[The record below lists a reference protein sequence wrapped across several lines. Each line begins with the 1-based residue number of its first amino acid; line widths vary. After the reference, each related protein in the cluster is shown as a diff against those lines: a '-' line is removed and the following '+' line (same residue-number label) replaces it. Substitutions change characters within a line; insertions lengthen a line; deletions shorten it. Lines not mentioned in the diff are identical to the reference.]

1 MKKKSTAMLSVLMCL
16 VLLVSTFAACSIK
29 DNTKDSTTTTLLPN
43 ESWQAGVPDTYEPIT
58 INKVELVGLVSEA
71 LGDDAEGFNGDL
83 NTLTPEQQEKVE
95 QLAQDKGF
103 IIDKDESG
111 NTVIK
116 KEPTTQATP
125 EEISSIFNEV
135 SVKDPSKVTP
145 SEYEE
150 ISSLAQENG
159 MTAVTNQQGQVDV
172 VKPVTR
178 PATTTNPFINNTT
191 AGNKPTAPVTYPP
204 TKPVVTSP
212 YEPPSYA
219 TSRPLDPIGTL
230 PPKIEK
236 ASVNWFANY
245 GKTDINYILSSS
257 DLAAD
262 GGVVSAGTFIQMNET
277 GEAIKI
283 SGSFLVKM
291 DEKGKVK
298 FQDTISGDDLTVY
311 QDVAVLKDGSIVA
324 VGYTTSSNLVSD
336 AEYKCKGTAEGLIV
350 KYSKKG
356 EREWIKLFGGSESDE
371 FYSVAATP
379 DGGFVV
385 GGMSY
390 SSDLDVK
397 GLTSYEVKAVL
408 VKYTAN
414 GSISWKKALAGEDAS
429 SVDGLDF
436 NNSGVIFASIST
448 SVPDGDYAGLPIVGN
463 GMSTIATAFSA
474 NGQVLWM
481 KAISDEGPAELPKI
495 IATSDGGCVLAG
507 DYASGKEGNK
517 HFFKGI
523 YAGGPYG
530 TYDGIMVKFN
540 SKGATSWITPIK
552 GYESDFISDIAEVS
566 GGYVVSGYS
575 ASGNRDFA
583 GSSSQNGDF
592 NSFVY
597 AINTYGERQTMNSF
611 GGSRS
616 DFARTICS
624 DGNKKVYVCGST
636 NSSDGFTADFAV
648 KGTDSVETGFI
659 ALVSITNK

>member
-16 VLLVSTFAACSIK
+16 VLLISTFAACSIK
-29 DNTKDSTTTTLLPN
+29 DNKNDSETTTLLPN
-43 ESWQAGVPDTYEPIT
+43 ESWQAGVPDTYEPVIIT
-58 INKVELVGLVSEA
+58 KVELVGLVSEA
-71 LGDDAEGFNGDL
+71 LGEDAEGFNGDL

-95 QLAQDKGF
+95 QLAQDKGL

-116 KEPTTQATP
+116 KEPTTEASP

-135 SVKDPSKVTP
+135 SVKDPDKVTP
-145 SEYEE
+145 SEYQE
-150 ISSLAQENG
+150 ISSVAQENG
-159 MTAVTNQQGQVDV
+159 MTAVTNQQGQVEV

-178 PATTTNPFINNTT
+178 PATTTAPSISTPT
-191 AGNKPTAPVTYPP
+191 VNKPTVAPTFAP
-204 TKPVVTSP
+204 TKPVSTSP
-212 YEPPSYA
+212 YIEPSYA
-219 TSRPLDPIGTL
+219 PPKPLDPIGTL
-230 PPKIEK
+230 PVKIEK
-236 ASVNWFANY
+236 ASINWFSNY
-245 GKTDINYILSSS
+245 GEANVNYILSNS
-257 DLAAD
+257 DSADD
-262 GGVVSAGTFIQMNET
+262 GGVISAGTFIQMSES
-277 GEAIKI
+277 GEAITK
-283 SGSFLVKM
+283 SGSFITKTN
-291 DEKGKVK
+291 EKGKTVW
-298 FQDTISGDDLTVY
+298 QDAISGDDLTVY
-311 QDVAVLKDGSIVA
+311 QDVAVLKDGSVVA
-324 VGYTTSSNLVSD
+324 VGYTTSSNLASD

-356 EREWIKLFGGSESDE
+356 EREWLKLFGGSETDE

-390 SSDLDVK
+390 STDLDVK

-414 GSISWKKALAGEDAS
+414 GSVSWKKALAGEDAS
-429 SVDGLDF
+429 SIDGLDV

-448 SVPDGDYAGLPIVGN
+448 SVPDGDYAGLPIVGR
-463 GMSTIATAFSA
+463 GMSTIAAAFSA
-474 NGQVLWM
+474 NGQALWM
-481 KAISDEGPAELPKI
+481 KAISDEGSAELPKI
-495 IATSDGGCVLAG
+495 IATNDGGCILAG

-517 HFFKGI
+517 HFFKDI

-530 TYDGIMVKFN
+530 TYDGIIVKFN
-540 SKGATSWITPIK
+540 SKGATSWISPVK
-552 GYESDFISDIAEVS
+552 GYESDFITGIAEVT

-592 NSFVY
+592 NAFVY
-597 AINTYGERQTMNSF
+597 AVNSYGELQTMNSF

-624 DGNKKVYVCGST
+624 DGSKKVYVCGST
-636 NSSDGFTADFAV
+636 NSSDGFTADFAI
-648 KGTDSVETGFI
+648 KGTESVETGFI
-659 ALVSITNK
+659 ALVSITTK

>member
-29 DNTKDSTTTTLLPN
+29 ENNKDSTTTTLLPN
-43 ESWQAGVPDTYEPIT
+43 ESWQAGVPDAYEPIT
-58 INKVELVGLVSEA
+58 ITKVELVELVSEA
-71 LGDDAEGFNGDL
+71 LGEDAEGFNGDL

-95 QLAQDKGF
+95 QLAQDKGL

-116 KEPTTQATP
+116 KEPTTQASP
-125 EEISSIFNEV
+125 EEISSIFNQV

-150 ISSLAQENG
+150 ISSIAQENG

-178 PATTTNPFINNTT
+178 PTNPVTSPSGNTPSANPT
-191 AGNKPTAPVTYPP
+191 TQKPIVFTTQ
-204 TKPVVTSP
+204 PVVTSP

-219 TSRPLDPIGTL
+219 TSRPLDPLGTL
-230 PPKIEK
+230 PVKIEK
-236 ASVNWFANY
+236 ASINWFTNFGEASV
-245 GKTDINYILSSS
+245 NYILSSS

-277 GEAIKI
+277 GEAILK
-283 SGSFLVKM
+283 SGSFVVKAN
-291 DEKGKVK
+291 EKGKTVW
-298 FQDTISGDDLTVY
+298 QDSISGDDLTVY
-311 QDVAVLKDGSIVA
+311 QDVAVLKDGSVVA
-324 VGYTTSSNLVSD
+324 VGYTTSTNLVSD

-356 EREWIKLFGGSESDE
+356 EREWIKLFGGSETDE

-390 SSDLDVK
+390 STDLDVK
-397 GLTSYEVKAVL
+397 GLSSYETKAVL

-414 GSISWKKALAGEDAS
+414 GSVSWKKALAGKDAS
-429 SVDGLDF
+429 SVDGLDV

-448 SVPDGDYAGLPIVGN
+448 AMADGDYAGLAIVEN
-463 GMSTIATAFSA
+463 RMSTIAAAFSA

-481 KAISDEGPAELPKI
+481 KAVSDTGSAELSKI
-495 IATSDGGCVLAG
+495 VATSDGGCVLAG

-517 HFFKGI
+517 HFFKDI
-523 YAGGPYG
+523 YNGGPYG

-566 GGYVVSGYS
+566 GGYVVSGFS

-583 GSSSQNGDF
+583 GSSSKNGDF

-597 AINTYGERQTMNSF
+597 AVNTYGELQTMNSF

-624 DGNKKVYVCGST
+624 DGGKKVYVCGST
-636 NSSDGFTADFAV
+636 NSNDGFTSDFAI
-648 KGTDSVETGFI
+648 KGTENIETGFI
-659 ALVSITNK
+659 AMVSLTTK

>member
-29 DNTKDSTTTTLLPN
+29 DNKDDSTTTTLLPN

-58 INKVELVGLVSEA
+58 ITKVELVGLVSEA
-71 LGDDAEGFNGDL
+71 LGEDAEGFNGDL

-95 QLAQDKGF
+95 QLAQDKGL

-116 KEPTTQATP
+116 KEPSTEASP

-135 SVKDPSKVTP
+135 NVKDPSNVTP
-145 SEYEE
+145 SEYQE
-150 ISSLAQENG
+150 ISSVAQENG
-159 MTAVTNQQGQVDV
+159 MTAVTNQQGEVEV

-178 PATTTNPFINNTT
+178 PATTTNPSINTPT
-191 AGNKPTAPVTYPP
+191 ANKPTAEPTFAP
-204 TKPVVTSP
+204 TKPVSTSP
-212 YEPPSYA
+212 YIEPSYA

-230 PPKIEK
+230 PAKIEK
-236 ASVNWFANY
+236 ASINWFANY
-245 GKTDINYILSSS
+245 GKADINYIISSS
-257 DLAAD
+257 DMADD
-262 GGVVSAGTFIQMNET
+262 GGVISAGTFIQMSESGET
-277 GEAIKI
+277 IKI
-283 SGSFLVKM
+283 SGSFITKTN
-291 DEKGKVK
+291 EKGKTVW
-298 FQDTISGDDLTVY
+298 QDAVSGDSLTVY
-311 QDVAVLKDGSIVA
+311 QDVAVLKDGSVVA
-324 VGYTTSSNLVSD
+324 VGYTTSTNLASD
-336 AEYKCKGTAEGLIV
+336 AEYKCKGTSEGLIV

-390 SSDLDVK
+390 SPDLDLK
-397 GLTSYEVKAVL
+397 GLTSYEIKSVL

-414 GSISWKKALAGEDAS
+414 GSVSWKKALAGEDAS
-429 SVDGLDF
+429 SVDGLDV

-448 SVPDGDYAGLPIVGN
+448 TYADGDFAGVQIDGR
-463 GMSTIATAFSA
+463 GMATVAVSLSA

-481 KAISDEGPAELPKI
+481 KGISDDGPVNLTKI
-495 IATSDGGCVLAG
+495 IATKDGGCVLAG
-507 DYASGKEGNK
+507 DYTTGKEGNK
-517 HFFKGI
+517 YFFKDI

-530 TYDGIMVKFN
+530 TYDGILVKFN
-540 SKGATSWITPIK
+540 SKGATSWITPVK
-552 GYESDFISDIAEVS
+552 GYESDFITDIAEVS

-597 AINTYGERQTMNSF
+597 AVNSYGELQTMNSF

-624 DGNKKVYVCGST
+624 DGSKKVYVCGST

-648 KGTDSVETGFI
+648 KGTESVETAFI
-659 ALVSITNK
+659 SLVSITTK